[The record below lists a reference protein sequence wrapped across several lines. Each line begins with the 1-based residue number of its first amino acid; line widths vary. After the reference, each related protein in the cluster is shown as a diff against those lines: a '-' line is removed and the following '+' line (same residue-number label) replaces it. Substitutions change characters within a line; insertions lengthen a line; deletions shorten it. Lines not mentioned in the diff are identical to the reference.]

1 MQLRLHGY
9 SKLKSV
15 SLIALGFLDV
25 LGAALFA
32 YGLAVGIGG
41 LAAGTDGAGLALP
54 VAALLAGVAMRAIGG
69 VLHGGMAIAGAQAA
83 SAGVRGRLWP
93 ILLGR
98 RLHAPVSAGENVAIG
113 IDHLAA
119 LEEREAR
126 FLPVRVQA
134 AVGPLLVA
142 ATVAFASWVSALIM
156 LGTMVPFLLGMIIA
170 GTAARRASERQLAAL
185 EAMSGL
191 FVDRIANLAL
201 IRHFAAEER
210 IARQVREATAAVADR
225 TVKVLRAA
233 FLSGAVLE
241 FFAALAVALVAV
253 YCGFSLL
260 GLLPFDPPERLDLT
274 RAFFAL
280 AMAPEFYAPMR
291 RLSAA
296 YHEKQLGD
304 AADGALRPYFDLPDH
319 APDGP
324 PQGGF
329 AGIHA
334 RGIVLDFGERQ
345 IGPVSLDLDR
355 TDFVALTGPSGSGK
369 TSVLAALADQL
380 DMASGHAGQ
389 PGGAPLLPKQV
400 AWSAQRPL
408 LVPGTLGENLALA
421 APDAA
426 PEQVAAV
433 ARRVGL
439 GPVMERRGGLDLA
452 LDHRGSGLSGG
463 ERRRIG
469 LARAILSGRP
479 AIFCD
484 EPTAD
489 LDAASAHEIIAVLED
504 LARDHCLLVATHDP
518 AVAAAA
524 RAQVQL

>member
-1 MQLRLHGY
+1 VQ
-9 SKLKSV
+9 
-15 SLIALGFLDV
+15 IALGFLDI

-32 YGLAVGIGG
+32 YGLAAGVGG
-41 LAAGTDGAGLALP
+41 LAAGVASPGLALP
-54 VAALLAGVAMRAIGG
+54 AAALLVGVALRALAGVLQGHRAI
-69 VLHGGMAIAGAQAA
+69 VAAQVA
-83 SAGVRGRLWP
+83 SGNARARLWP
-93 ILLGR
+93 VLLGQ
-98 RLHAPVSAGENVAIG
+98 RLHRPVDAGENAAIG
-113 IDHLAA
+113 MDHLAA
-119 LEEREAR
+119 LEERAAR
-126 FLPVRVQA
+126 FDPARVQA
-134 AVGPLLVA
+134 GAGPLLVA
-142 ATVAFASWVSALIM
+142 AIVATASWVCALIM
-156 LGTMVPFLLGMIIA
+156 LGTMVPFLVGMIIA
-170 GTAARRASERQLAAL
+170 GTAARRASDRQLAAL

-201 IRHFAAEER
+201 IRHFGAEER
-210 IARQVREATAAVADR
+210 IARQVGEATAAVADR
-225 TVKVLRAA
+225 TIKVLRAA

-260 GLLPFDPPERLDLT
+260 GLLPFDPPETLT
-274 RAFFAL
+274 LTSAFFAL

-304 AADGALRPYFDLPDH
+304 AAQTALTPYLET
-319 APDGP
+319 
-324 PQGGF
+324 PQQAVSGGEEKPF
-329 AGIHA
+329 AGIVA
-334 RGIVLDFGERQ
+334 QDVVLDLGERQ
-345 IGPVSLDLDR
+345 VGPVSLALGS

-369 TSVLAALADQL
+369 TSVLAALAGQL
-380 DMASGHAGQ
+380 DMASGNASQ
-389 PGGAPLLPKQV
+389 PGDALLLPEQI
-400 AWSAQRPL
+400 AWSAQKPL
-408 LVPGTLGENLALA
+408 LVPGTLRENLALA
-421 APDAA
+421 APEAT
-426 PEQVAAV
+426 PEAVEAV

-439 GPVMERRGGLDLA
+439 GPVMDRRGGLALV

-489 LDAASAHEIIAVLED
+489 LDAASAQGIIAVLAD
-504 LARDHCLLVATHDP
+504 LSQDHCLLVATHDP

-524 RAQVQL
+524 RVEVRL